1 MLMLGLKK
9 LIVLEG
15 VRVSDL
21 IAEDVFSLPVLGE
34 EKIFLNKSERKKE
47 LKRDGPSLRVGP
59 LRKPIRDNPKIL
71 TKSEKMFLKSEKN
84 ISNRNV
90 FWKSSLKSKS
100 NLKNYYKS

>member
-1 MLMLGLKK
+1 MLMLGLKG

-47 LKRDGPSLRVGP
+47 LKRDGPLLRVGP
-59 LRKPIRDNPKIL
+59 
-71 TKSEKMFLKSEKN
+71 FY
-84 ISNRNV
+84 
-90 FWKSSLKSKS
+90 F
-100 NLKNYYKS
+100 